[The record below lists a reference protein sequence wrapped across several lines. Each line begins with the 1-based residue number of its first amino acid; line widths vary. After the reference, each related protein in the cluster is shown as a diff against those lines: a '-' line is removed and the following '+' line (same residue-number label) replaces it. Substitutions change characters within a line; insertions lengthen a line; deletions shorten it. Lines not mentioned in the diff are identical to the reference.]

1 MMALPAPQSPADKA
15 AMRQRRRWLARR
27 RCLRALRA
35 TITSLVLAMPFACF
49 GLVLCCHMPFGLQTT
64 IPNFINISVA
74 LIFFRAIWI
83 FASEIRFSPLY
94 SILPLIVYA
103 LLQVSPWPNDTWKV
117 NWEFYFSQFY
127 TDRMEV
133 IRHIKQGEFQE
144 LDKSEG
150 KIDLPQ
156 KFKHTS
162 FPHGSVEYS
171 RINGKYTLFFSTD
184 LDGIPSTGFEY
195 SDDEG
200 KEYFA
205 TINPSYKSTMITP
218 NWVFITY

>member
-1 MMALPAPQSPADKA
+1 MSVLQSPADNA
-15 AMRQRRRWLARR
+15 PMRQRRRWLARR

-64 IPNFINISVA
+64 IPNFVNIYVA

-83 FASEIRFSPLY
+83 FASEIRFTPLFA
-94 SILPLIVYA
+94 ILPVLVYVLFQA
-103 LLQVSPWPNDTWKV
+103 SPWPNNIWKT

-133 IRHIKQGEFQE
+133 IQHITQGEFQG

-150 KIDLPQ
+150 KIDLPH

-195 SDDEG
+195 NDDDE
-200 KEYFA
+200 KETFA
-205 TINPSYKSTMITP
+205 TINLSYKSTKITRH
-218 NWVFITY
+218 WKFITY